1 MQNLWEDKDFEAHLQ
16 RIFHQSKSVK
26 DFLSSALLPISTL
39 YHSTCRV
46 ESEDLTYLN
55 IPTPKSF
62 TTQSLV
68 CPDPGPLPFPPSMT
82 GSTSATSLPL
92 SLLLAAT
99 RLTALHDPG
108 LDVANG
114 QAVTPL
120 ALSFPAAY
128 AEYVRLLT
136 SAKATAAA
144 QGAAATGGRVWGRDV
159 SREAWE
165 RLMSWGLVVPLGS
178 GNGTTDGTMFRV
190 EVSFEEVAD
199 LVGGGGSLGKWWR
212 G

>member
-1 MQNLWEDKDFEAHLQ
+1 M
-16 RIFHQSKSVK
+16 
-26 DFLSSALLPISTL
+26 SSL
-39 YHSTCRV
+39 
-46 ESEDLTYLN
+46 E
-55 IPTPKSF
+55 IPTPESF
-62 TTQSLV
+62 VTQSLV
-68 CPDPGPLPFPPSMT
+68 CPDPAPLPFPSSMT

-99 RLTALHDPG
+99 RLAALHDPG
-108 LDVANG
+108 SDAANA
-114 QAVTPL
+114 QSL

-136 SAKATAAA
+136 AAKATAAA
-144 QGAAATGGRVWGRDV
+144 QGATATGGRVWGRDV

-165 RLMSWGLVVPLGS
+165 KLVNWGLVVPLGS

-199 LVGGGGSLGKWWR
+199 MVGGGGSLGKWWR
-212 G
+212 

>member
-1 MQNLWEDKDFEAHLQ
+1 M
-16 RIFHQSKSVK
+16 
-26 DFLSSALLPISTL
+26 
-39 YHSTCRV
+39 
-46 ESEDLTYLN
+46 
-55 IPTPKSF
+55 
-62 TTQSLV
+62 TQSLT
-68 CPDPGPLPFPPSMT
+68 CPDPGPLPFPSSLT
-82 GSTSATSLPL
+82 GSASATSLPL

-99 RLTALHDPG
+99 RLTALYDPG
-108 LDVANG
+108 SDAANS
-114 QAVTPL
+114 QSL

-165 RLMSWGLVVPLGS
+165 KLVDWGLVVSLGS

-190 EVSFEEVAD
+190 EINFEEVAD
-199 LVGGGGSLGKWWR
+199 MVGGGGSLGKWWR
-212 G
+212 D